1 MEKDCSSVGTLR
13 SPLRLLRVQIILGA
27 LASFFAF
34 GSVHAQTAT
43 KTELCREVAANKW
56 LLDYTMAHGN
66 VSHAQQL
73 EAIQQVTKYS
83 ELVRKACGDNRI
95 NNEILQSAKN
105 GAWPQWID
113 DEVNDLISR
122 L

>member
-1 MEKDCSSVGTLR
+1 M
-13 SPLRLLRVQIILGA
+13 GA
-27 LASFFAF
+27 LASLFAF

-43 KTELCREVAANKW
+43 KTKLCREIAANKW
-56 LLDYTMAHGN
+56 LLDYTMVHGN

-73 EAIQQVTKYS
+73 EAIRQVTEYS

-95 NNEILQSAKN
+95 NNEILQAANK
-105 GAWPQWID
+105 GGWPDWID
-113 DEVNDLISR
+113 DEVNDLLSK